1 MVCILWWDQ
10 EHDADRY
17 YYQCNFFESAHAPS
31 IIESNHVLSYYG
43 RKTRE
48 RMEDLDFSFAML
60 YLDEQGSAWRP
71 WWNFMNTKTGSGTI
85 SVMVKDKTAFTS
97 QIAKNKVTDE
107 EIIAKI
113 TNMLQ

>member
-1 MVCILWWDQ
+1 
-10 EHDADRY
+10 
-17 YYQCNFFESAHAPS
+17 
-31 IIESNHVLSYYG
+31 
-43 RKTRE
+43 
-48 RMEDLDFSFAML
+48 MEDLDFSFAML

-85 SVMVKDKTAFTS
+85 SVMVKDETAFTS